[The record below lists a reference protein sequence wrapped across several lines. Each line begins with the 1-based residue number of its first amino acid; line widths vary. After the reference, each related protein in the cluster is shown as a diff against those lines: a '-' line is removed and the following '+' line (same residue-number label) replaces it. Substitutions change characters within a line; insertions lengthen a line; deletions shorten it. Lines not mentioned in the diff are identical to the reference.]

1 MVSLVFNITLTAETL
16 TTLAIVISILAP
28 RQRIWPPNDR
38 RVWGKP
44 LMLILFNGTAAG
56 VILLGILDWNST
68 LVPTW
73 VRIAFGLPAW
83 LSGNFLA
90 TWAVVSLG
98 LARTAGKVNELIRCG
113 PYRYSRNPQ
122 YLGFILGLSGWA
134 VLTNSALTVITV
146 FAAFPPLI
154 LVPFAE
160 EPWLRVH
167 YGKEY
172 ETYLRVVPRFFSLK
186 GVHSSPENGDALYR
200 AENDGEW
207 QHGETSRNSI
217 GDDPGV
223 ANGIS
228 NGHQE
233 GNGND
238 EVPEGHPPTFPR

>member
-98 LARTAGKVNELIRCG
+98 LA
-113 PYRYSRNPQ
+113 
-122 YLGFILGLSGWA
+122 
-134 VLTNSALTVITV
+134 
-146 FAAFPPLI
+146 
-154 LVPFAE
+154 
-160 EPWLRVH
+160 
-167 YGKEY
+167 
-172 ETYLRVVPRFFSLK
+172 
-186 GVHSSPENGDALYR
+186 
-200 AENDGEW
+200 
-207 QHGETSRNSI
+207 
-217 GDDPGV
+217 
-223 ANGIS
+223 
-228 NGHQE
+228 
-233 GNGND
+233 
-238 EVPEGHPPTFPR
+238 